1 MQDNART
8 ISCNAWNSPVEYNS
22 REYKHDIKESKGNMF
37 NQVVN
42 IINNSFDPG
51 NTSSEYTQP

>member
-8 ISCNAWNSPVEYNS
+8 ISCNAWNSHVEYTS
-22 REYKHDIKESKGNMF
+22 RESKDDIKKSKDNIF

-42 IINNSFDPG
+42 IINNSFDSD
-51 NTSSEYTQP
+51 NTSSEYT